1 MRNGTAPRRLLLI
14 EDNPT
19 DAFLL
24 KRALKEHGVEHEL
37 VVMRDG
43 GQAIEYLAHCQDDA
57 KPELIILDLNL
68 PKEDGIEVLEK
79 YRSSAELVHSQIMIL
94 TSSDS
99 PKERRRAELLG
110 VSAYLR
116 KPFELDAFIAIGGV
130 IRKLLESASAAS
142 PNS

>member
-1 MRNGTAPRRLLLI
+1 MPDSKPPRRLLLI

-24 KRALKEHGVEHEL
+24 RRALKEHGVEHEL
-37 VVMRDG
+37 IVMRDG
-43 GQAIEYLAHCQDDA
+43 GQAIEYLTECQDDA

-79 YRSSAELVHSQIMIL
+79 YRSSPALVHSPIMIL

-99 PKERRRAELLG
+99 PKERQRAERLG

-130 IRKLLESASAAS
+130 VRKLLESASAAS
-142 PNS
+142 PIS

>member
-1 MRNGTAPRRLLLI
+1 MRDGTAPRRLLLI

-37 VVMRDG
+37 VIMRDG
-43 GQAIEYLAHCQDDA
+43 GQAIEYLAHCHDDA

-79 YRSSAELVHSQIMIL
+79 YRSSPVLVHSQIMIL

-99 PKERRRAELLG
+99 PQERRRAELLG

-142 PNS
+142 PIS